1 MSFRIEPLFPNYEDG
16 NWDFISGNPFSTI
29 EIEKLIAKIIC
40 VKHCFSS
47 PGLALLLDRGKKKT
61 EPSRDWILS
70 FIDGCVSTLNVC
82 KNCTSLALG
91 LLLPLSLP
99 RGLPL
104 QPVKMKRKEKIAAE

>member
-47 PGLALLLDRGKKKT
+47 PGLALLLDREKKKT

-82 KNCTSLALG
+82 KTAL
-91 LLLPLSLP
+91 LWLMAFCFLFLYHEVFHRSQL
-99 RGLPL
+99 R
-104 QPVKMKRKEKIAAE
+104 

>member
-47 PGLALLLDRGKKKT
+47 PGLALLLDRGKKKKKQSQVET
-61 EPSRDWILS
+61 GSS
-70 FIDGCVSTLNVC
+70 
-82 KNCTSLALG
+82 AL
-91 LLLPLSLP
+91 LM
-99 RGLPL
+99 
-104 QPVKMKRKEKIAAE
+104 VV